1 MNPCCVEDAD
11 LVFGA
16 VKVVVFPGFEL
27 LSKDEK
33 AKLLKFF
40 KDAPFKG
47 EVHALKDV
55 SKGCANNFRSLRK
68 MRIVKMEF
76 RQQMSLKNKT

>member
-27 LSKDEK
+27 LSRDEK

-55 SKGCANNFRSLRK
+55 SKGWREQLP
-68 MRIVKMEF
+68 IVKENEDSQNGIQATNVF
-76 RQQMSLKNKT
+76 KE

>member
-27 LSKDEK
+27 LSRDEK
-33 AKLLKFF
+33 AKLLEFF
-40 KDAPFKG
+40 KDAPFKR

-55 SKGCANNFRSLRK
+55 SKDWCERLP
-68 MRIVKMEF
+68 IVKENEDSQNGIQATNVF
-76 RQQMSLKNKT
+76 KE